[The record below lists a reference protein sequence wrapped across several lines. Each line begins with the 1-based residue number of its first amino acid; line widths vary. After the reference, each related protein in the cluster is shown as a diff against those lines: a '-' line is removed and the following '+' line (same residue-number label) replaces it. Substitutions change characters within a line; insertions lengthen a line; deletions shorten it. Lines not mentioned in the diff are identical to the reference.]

1 MSAQSFPS
9 PPTPPG
15 VVSLIVLPPSES
27 GGPAYSA
34 PPRGRLPEPV
44 KVLLRN
50 PVVLAGGAVVA
61 GVVLSRFLAIPA
73 ARRMARQLVEEA
85 IRQLKPTAVSAA
97 TAAAGMAGT
106 AVASS
111 VLERGVEKFG
121 PQITDYAK
129 KMLADILRKKE

>member
-1 MSAQSFPS
+1 MSAQLFPS
-9 PPTPPG
+9 SSTPPG
-15 VVSLIVLPPSES
+15 VSLTVLPPADPVTVTSS
-27 GGPAYSA
+27 GPSGN
-34 PPRGRLPEPV
+34 GLPEAV

-50 PVVLAGGAVVA
+50 PIVLAGGAVVA
-61 GVVLSRFLAIPA
+61 GVVLSRFFAIPA
-73 ARRMARQLVEEA
+73 ARRMARQLAEEA

-121 PQITDYAK
+121 PQITDFAK